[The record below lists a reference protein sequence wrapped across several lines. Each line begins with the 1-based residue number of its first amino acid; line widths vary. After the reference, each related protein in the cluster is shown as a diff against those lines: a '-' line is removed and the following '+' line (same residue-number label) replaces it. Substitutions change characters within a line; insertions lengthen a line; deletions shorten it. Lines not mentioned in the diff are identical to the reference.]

1 MLVVRFD
8 LKSSDLCIKL
18 FEAVYIGEK
27 AGTNMKDKSN
37 SKQFQNDIDQYKMP
51 EALKRSKQPTYNVGY
66 EATTGNQTSPD
77 HNISKKE

>member
-1 MLVVRFD
+1 
-8 LKSSDLCIKL
+8 
-18 FEAVYIGEK
+18 
-27 AGTNMKDKSN
+27 MKGKSN